1 MTNYTDTAFTAS
13 NESSRFWGFFFYFG
27 RACGT
32 GVCGVLL

>member
-1 MTNYTDTAFTAS
+1 MTNYTATAFTAS
-13 NESSRFWGFFFYFG
+13 NVSSLFLGLFFYFG

>member
-1 MTNYTDTAFTAS
+1 MTNYTATAFTAS
-13 NESSRFWGFFFYFG
+13 NERSRVWGFFFYFG